1 MKLESQTCHTP
12 MTMPLVATVVHN
24 DQIMNRSL
32 RVVNA
37 SKRLSISR
45 LTGEHRASTRKF
57 F

>member
-1 MKLESQTCHTP
+1 MKLESQTCNTP

-24 DQIMNRSL
+24 DQIMNRSM

-45 LTGEHRASTRKF
+45 LTGEN
-57 F
+57 